1 MIVLQMYLRDAKQ
14 AEVLLNQQENFLSKE
29 EVPVCIVLFYSTNSW
44 NHDCIF
50 HIACISMHMNL
61 IFFSYASICYIN
73 TVFLKIIFIAFKVDS
88 QKKMDYKLFNFFM
101 HWLWIFK
108 YLNANAQNENAH
120 LASMFDS
127 VSCESNG
134 WHRHSG
140 QVFSLVMCYVMFPLV
155 FFGTSW

>member
-1 MIVLQMYLRDAKQ
+1 MYLRDAKQ

-29 EVPVCIVLFYSTNSW
+29 EVPVCIVMFYSTNSW
-44 NHDCIF
+44 NHDCTF

-88 QKKMDYKLFNFFM
+88 QKKKWITNFS
-101 HWLWIFK
+101 IFSCTLNILI
-108 YLNANAQNENAH
+108 LNANAQNENAH

>member
-29 EVPVCIVLFYSTNSW
+29 EVPVCIVMFYSTNSW

-73 TVFLKIIFIAFKVDS
+73 TVFLKMIFIAFKVDS
-88 QKKMDYKLFNFFM
+88 QKKNGLQTFQFF
-101 HWLWIFK
+101 HALWIFK
-108 YLNANAQNENAH
+108 YWMQ
-120 LASMFDS
+120 M
-127 VSCESNG
+127 
-134 WHRHSG
+134 HRMKMHI
-140 QVFSLVMCYVMFPLV
+140 
-155 FFGTSW
+155 